1 MCLAMG
7 IKLNGFFLVIGV
19 FFGVLAGIMT
29 FLISYSEL
37 VKHFA
42 TKELPIRN
50 SIKSA
55 IVTFVFFV
63 VLNSIISLFFLKK

>member
-1 MCLAMG
+1 M
-7 IKLNGFFLVIGV
+7 KLNGFFLVIGV

-42 TKELPIRN
+42 TKELPIRI

-55 IVTFVFFV
+55 VVTFVFFV
-63 VLNSIISLFFLKK
+63 VLSSIISLFFLKN